1 MAIQKFLV
9 VGEIDGFGRFDTVS
23 GGDPVTNFT
32 EYFEGGARTAEHVP
46 STTSYSDITLERAWD
61 PTRDAALV
69 AWHNSFMQGLEAPRN
84 VTKNTL
90 NFLGA
95 VVRSETYAECKPVSV
110 LTPDGAAGST
120 EIAMV
125 RVTLKV
131 TRKL

>member
-9 VGEIDGFGRFDTVS
+9 VGELDGFGKFEVIT
-23 GGDPVTNFT
+23 GGDPVTNYT
-32 EYFEGGARTAEHVP
+32 EHYDGGERTPEHVP
-46 STTSYSDITLERAWD
+46 STTTYTDITLERAYV
-61 PTRDAALV
+61 PERDAALT
-69 AWHNSFMQGLEAPRN
+69 AWHAAFMLGTERPRN
-84 VTKNTL
+84 VTKNYL

-95 VVRSETYAECKPVSV
+95 VTRAETFAECKPVSV
-110 LTPDGAAGST
+110 VTPDGQAGSN

>member
-9 VGEIDGFGRFDTVS
+9 VGEIDGFGKFDTIS
-23 GGDPVTNFT
+23 GGDPVTAYTN
-32 EYFEGGARTAEHVP
+32 YFEGGERTPSHVP
-46 STTSYSDITLERAWD
+46 STTEYSDITLERAWE
-61 PTRDAALV
+61 PSRDGALV
-69 AWHNSFMQGLEAPRN
+69 TWHAKFMQGVEQPRN
-84 VTKNTL
+84 VTKKTK

-95 VVRSETYAECKPVSV
+95 VVRTETYAECQPVSV
-110 LTPDGAAGST
+110 ITPDGQAGSN